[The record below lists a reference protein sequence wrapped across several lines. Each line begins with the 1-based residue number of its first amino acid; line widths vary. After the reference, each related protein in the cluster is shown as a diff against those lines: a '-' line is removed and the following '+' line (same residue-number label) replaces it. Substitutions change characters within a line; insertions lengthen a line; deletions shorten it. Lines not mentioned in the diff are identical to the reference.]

1 MGFFDF
7 FKSAG
12 EKVVDNQANQE
23 VSDATKQAQLN
34 AEAADAIKRY
44 IESKDL
50 LIEGLTVEFDAKKS
64 LVTLSGKAQNAEASE
79 KALLAAGNIN
89 GVANV
94 DNQIE
99 VVEQGQQT
107 RYHDVQKGETL
118 SQIAKEY
125 FGDPNQYNKIFE
137 ANRPMLEDP
146 DKIYPG
152 QKLRIPA

>member
-12 EKVVDNQANQE
+12 EKVVDNKVNQE
-23 VSDATKQAQLN
+23 INDVAKQAQLN

-50 LIEGLTVEFDAKKS
+50 LIEGLTVEFDAQKS
-64 LVTLSGKAQNAEASE
+64 LVTLSDKAQNAEASE

-99 VVEQGQQT
+99 VVEKGQQT

-137 ANRPMLEDP
+137 ANRPMLEDV
-146 DKIYPG
+146 
-152 QKLRIPA
+152 LRV

>member
-23 VSDATKQAQLN
+23 VNDVAKQAQLN

-64 LVTLSGKAQNAEASE
+64 LVTLSGKAQNTEASE
-79 KALLAAGNIN
+79 KALLAAGNID

>member
-12 EKVVDNQANQE
+12 EKVVDNKVNQE
-23 VSDATKQAQLN
+23 VNDVAKQAQLN

-50 LIEGLTVEFDAKKS
+50 LIEGLTVEFDAQKS

>member
-1 MGFFDF
+1 M
-7 FKSAG
+7 
-12 EKVVDNQANQE
+12 
-23 VSDATKQAQLN
+23 
-34 AEAADAIKRY
+34 
-44 IESKDL
+44 
-50 LIEGLTVEFDAKKS
+50 TVEFDAQKS

>member
-79 KALLAAGNIN
+79 KALLAAGNID